1 MVHDPTPKRDDSD
14 MSGSASFFRFV
25 VFIMD
30 SSPAIPLE
38 ARNRFRN
45 NNVAAF
51 KLRKHDGEIDDEK
64 DAIA

>member
-1 MVHDPTPKRDDSD
+1 

-25 VFIMD
+25 VFITD

-64 DAIA
+64 DAID